1 MREGCRTDESG
12 ASRVDEILPA
22 RSLPIQLESPMFTS
36 PTARDHKMA
45 ECFSPTSYRPSSLP
59 SAADLV
65 CQSRGRKAVTS
76 AVSRR
81 YSPGLHAARSRRDA
95 IADFTLD
102 TFTLDRPA
110 ETRVRGLLIKRHA
123 SRFAHR
129 FTSRHYSI
137 VDTGLI

>member
-1 MREGCRTDESG
+1 MREGCQTDESG
-12 ASRVDEILPA
+12 ASRVGEILPA

-45 ECFSPTSYRPSSLP
+45 ECFSPTSYRPSFLP
-59 SAADLV
+59 
-65 CQSRGRKAVTS
+65 
-76 AVSRR
+76 
-81 YSPGLHAARSRRDA
+81 
-95 IADFTLD
+95 

-129 FTSRHYSI
+129 FTSRHYSL
-137 VDTGLI
+137 VDTGLIATMLVLAWPRDAVTARRRGGEPRGIARPRDVDDIAQYLRIA